1 MWVIPFE
8 IVVVVTESVNDG
20 LKFICSVEDAL
31 VVGDVS
37 ASLVNGWVKFEM
49 KLEFDGLSNELVI
62 RIFCSGSLL
71 NWLTNGGWS
80 LAFNS

>member
-1 MWVIPFE
+1 MWEIPFE
-8 IVVVVTESVNDG
+8 IEVVVTESVNDG
-20 LKFICSVEDAL
+20 LKCICSVEDAL

-49 KLEFDGLSNELVI
+49 KLEFDGLSNKLVI